1 MKIILSYS
9 LYLFICFPNEAFSQ
23 LNVAASYGFFT
34 QNFSWSVAGN
44 YAGQNPN
51 IYSELSWDKIKG
63 EVFSINGEYRLH
75 KKFLLNGSFQYGN
88 IKSGNITDAD
98 YKSDNRTDRSYYAQ
112 FNSGSSN
119 LFYTNLSVGYVL
131 INKKKLILDASLGY
145 GYQAEPLNIRPGKED
160 SSIIT
165 TGLNSSYAITI
176 SGPHISTHVQYNLT
190 EKLSIGFLVRIQL
203 LNYDAK
209 ADWNLATN
217 FQHPVSFRQL
227 ATGYQL
233 NNELRLGY
241 SLNNNLKLFLSLEN
255 EHLKTSGGDDVLYKS
270 SGDILISH
278 FNGAKG
284 NVVYGVVGI
293 NLKI

>member
-1 MKIILSYS
+1 MLS
-9 LYLFICFPNEAFSQ
+9 ICFTNKALSQ
-23 LNVAASYGFFT
+23 LNISASSGLFT

-51 IYSELSWDKIKG
+51 IYSELNWDKIKG
-63 EVFSINGEYRLH
+63 QVYCIDVEYRFR
-75 KKFLLNGSFQYGN
+75 KKFFVAGSSKYGG
-88 IKSGNITDAD
+88 IKSGSITDAD

-112 FNSGSSN
+112 FSSGNSN
-119 LFYTNLSVGYVL
+119 LFNTNLSVGYVL
-131 INKKKLILDASLGY
+131 IHKRKFILDASLGY
-145 GYQAEPLNIRPGKED
+145 GYQTESLNIRPGKED

-176 SGPHISTHVQYNLT
+176 SGPHLGMHIQYNLT
-190 EKLSIGFLVRIQL
+190 EKFSIGFLVRLQL
-203 LNYDAK
+203 LNYDGK

-241 SLNNNLKLFLSLEN
+241 VLNKNLKLFLSLEN
-255 EHLKTSGGDDVLYKS
+255 DHLKTSSGDDVLYKS
-270 SGDILISH
+270 SGDVFISH
-278 FNGAKG
+278 FNGASG
-284 NVVYGVVGI
+284 NMIYGVVG
-293 NLKI
+293 LTVQK